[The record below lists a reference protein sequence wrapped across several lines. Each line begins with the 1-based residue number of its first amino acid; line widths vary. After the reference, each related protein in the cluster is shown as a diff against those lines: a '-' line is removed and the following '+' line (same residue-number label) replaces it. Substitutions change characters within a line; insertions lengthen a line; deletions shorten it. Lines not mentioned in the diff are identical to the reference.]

1 MQSKQTACQRLTHI
15 DGGVGDDPAKVGEDV
30 RREEVRVDLV
40 PQAVRLP
47 ESKTNKFRFTSRPFP
62 GHFRQALKS
71 HCEG

>member
-40 PQAVRLP
+40 PQAVGLP
-47 ESKTNKFRFTSRPFP
+47 E
-62 GHFRQALKS
+62 RQMNFDLLFS
-71 HCEG
+71 DCQLYYYGVV